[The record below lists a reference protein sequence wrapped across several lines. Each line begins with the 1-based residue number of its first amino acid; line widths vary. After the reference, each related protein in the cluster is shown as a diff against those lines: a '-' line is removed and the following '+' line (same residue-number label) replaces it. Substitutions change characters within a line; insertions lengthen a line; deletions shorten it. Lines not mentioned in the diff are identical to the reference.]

1 VTGLEL
7 ILAGLLVGVLVGATG
22 MGAGSLMAPVLIS
35 MFNVSAVAAVGT
47 DLMYSAITKLV

>member
-35 MFNVSAVAAVGT
+35 MFSVSAVAAVGT
-47 DLMYSAITKLV
+47 DLL